1 LKSITNCRQKEGRAI
16 TTLLTSES
24 VTEGHPDKIADRIS
38 DAILDALL
46 TTDRNARV
54 ACETFVT
61 TGLVLIGGQITTN
74 TYVDIGQIAR
84 HAIANIGYTNSQYGF
99 HHLDCAILSAIQ
111 EQSADIAAAVSHSK
125 ETRNGEEM
133 CNDYTKLGAGDQGI
147 MYGYATVETEELMP
161 LPIVLA
167 HRLTKRLA
175 TVRKDGTLSYLRPDG
190 KSQVTVLY
198 EEDRPVKV
206 QTVVIAAQHD
216 PDIESEQIEQDIL
229 QEVIYP
235 ALQGWIDNKTK
246 VLINSSGRFVIG
258 GPVADTGM
266 TGRKI
271 IADTY
276 GGYGSH
282 GGGAFS
288 GKDPTKVDR
297 SGSYFARYV
306 AKNIVAADLARRV
319 EVQIAYAIGK
329 ATPLAVDVNTYGT
342 GKINDDTLRRIIIDR
357 FDFRPAA
364 ILERLKLLQP
374 IYTPFAAYGHFG
386 RLDLNPTWEETDMVE
401 DLHRA
406 VGK

>member
-1 LKSITNCRQKEGRAI
+1 M
-16 TTLLTSES
+16 
-24 VTEGHPDKIADRIS
+24 ADRIS

-46 TTDRNARV
+46 TTDRQARA
-54 ACETFVT
+54 ACETLVT
-61 TGLVLIGGQITTN
+61 TGLVLIGGEITTK
-74 TYVDIGQIAR
+74 TYIDIGRVARQVIADV
-84 HAIANIGYTNSQYGF
+84 GYTNSQYGF

-111 EQSADIAAAVSHSK
+111 EQSADIAAAVNCSK
-125 ETRNGEEM
+125 ENRNGETRN
-133 CNDYTKLGAGDQGI
+133 DYTQLGAGDQGI
-147 MYGYATVETEELMP
+147 MYGYASVETEELMP

-175 TVRKDGTLSYLRPDG
+175 AVRKDGTLSYLRPDG

-198 EEDRPVKV
+198 EEDRPV
-206 QTVVIAAQHD
+206 TVKTVLIAAQHD
-216 PDIESEQIEQDIL
+216 PDVERERIEQDVL
-229 QEVIYP
+229 QEVIHP
-235 ALQGWIDNKTK
+235 ALQEWIDDRTEI
-246 VLINSSGRFVIG
+246 LINSSGRFVIG

-297 SGSYFARYV
+297 SGAYFARYV
-306 AKNIVAADLARRV
+306 AKNIVAADLARTV

-329 ATPLAVDVNTYGT
+329 ATPLAVNIDTHGT
-342 GKINDDTLRRIIIDR
+342 GKIDDDTLRRIIIDL
-357 FDFRPAA
+357 FDFRLAA
-364 ILERLKLLQP
+364 ILERLDLLQP
-374 IYTPFAAYGHFG
+374 IYTPFSAYGHFG
-386 RLDLNPTWEETDMVE
+386 RIELNPTWEQTDMVE

-406 VGK
+406 AGK